1 MNKKSIEVTVRKHLT
16 PVENMIFK
24 DSDENDVAIALAN
37 REVIIQMLTS
47 SIMGIYNA
55 IRSDE
60 LFQRLDNDN
69 KHYIFNALVN
79 SIFFTTIIETYTHLG
94 IVIEPLSRMELV
106 SNTKEFGVEL
116 SALIK
121 TRKFNFEE

>member
-1 MNKKSIEVTVRKHLT
+1 
-16 PVENMIFK
+16 
-24 DSDENDVAIALAN
+24 ALAN